1 MIIDDLLRNEHP
13 KRLNYFQLCVS
24 NRVEKYRPELIK
36 DIVGNEE
43 TVERLQLIA
52 RKGNMPHMIISV

>member
-1 MIIDDLLRNEHP
+1 M
-13 KRLNYFQLCVS
+13 
-24 NRVEKYRPELIK
+24 EKYRPELIK

-52 RKGNMPHMIISV
+52 KKGNMPHMIISVGPTKHPMELAVLFKGE